1 MTSETSAATTPALL
15 KQALA
20 WLEQDPDPQTRAE
33 LQAAVEN
40 AKRDPNGAAD
50 LASRFDGRLEFGTAG
65 LRGELGA
72 GPNRMN
78 RVLVGQAAAGIAN
91 WLLANNEFSGG
102 KPSVVIGFD
111 GRLNSDVF
119 ARDSA
124 QIFAAAG
131 IDVLLFDSF
140 VPTPVLAFAVK
151 QGGFS
156 MGVMVT
162 ASHNPPRDN
171 GYKVYLGGANGGS
184 QIISPVDSE
193 IAKCIHTVAATK
205 TFAELPKSDDFV
217 TGGAELRDE
226 YVDHTASLVEPQD
239 GALLGHGISVVFT
252 AMHGVGWET
261 LKSAFKAAGL
271 SQPAVVRQQIS
282 PDGTFPTVAFPNPE
296 EPGALDLAFETAKQV
311 RAQLILACDP
321 DADRLAVA
329 VPDSREKPGWRK
341 LTGDQVGLILGYEVA
356 KRASNLGITGT
367 LACSIVSS
375 SQLAAV
381 AADFDLGFEQTLTGF
396 KWISKVPHLL
406 FGFEEALGYCVDPEH
421 TPDKDG
427 ISAALM
433 IASLANRLAADGTD
447 LDQHLQDLCQRYG
460 YFATGQISQRFG
472 NVAVAQQKVSE
483 LRKNPPA
490 TIDGSKADFTDLALG
505 SANLKPTDGLL
516 FQLDDGRRVIVR
528 PSGTEPKLKCYLQAI
543 GDSEKSAQGKLAAL
557 DAAMRDVLT

>member
-1 MTSETSAATTPALL
+1 MSSEEFAGNTPELL

-20 WLEQDPDPQTRAE
+20 WLEQDPDPETRAE
-33 LQAAVEN
+33 LQASMEQ

-50 LASRFDGRLEFGTAG
+50 LASRFAGRLEFGTAG

-78 RVLVGQAAAGIAN
+78 RVLVGQAAAGIAD
-91 WLLANNEFSGG
+91 WLLANQEFAGG
-102 KPSVVIGFD
+102 RPSVVIGFD

-131 IDVLLFDSF
+131 IDVMLFDTY

-193 IAKCIHTVAATK
+193 IAKCIHAVAANK
-205 TFAELPKSDDFV
+205 TFEELPKSENFV
-217 TGGAELRDE
+217 TGGADLRNE
-226 YVDHTASLVEPQD
+226 YVQHTAGLVETQI
-239 GALLGHGISVVFT
+239 GALSGQDISMVFT

-261 LKSAFKAAGL
+261 LKSVFKAAGL

-296 EPGALDLAFETAKQV
+296 EPGALDLAFETANQV

-329 VPDSREKPGWRK
+329 VPDIREKAGWRK
-341 LTGDQVGLILGYEVA
+341 LTGDQVGLILGHEVA
-356 KRASNLGITGT
+356 KRASEMGGT

-396 KWISKVPHLL
+396 KWISKVPNLL

-427 ISAALM
+427 ISAALL
-433 IASLANRLAADGTD
+433 IAALANRLAADGTN
-447 LDQHLQDLCQRYG
+447 LDQHLQELCERYG
-460 YFATGQISQRFG
+460 HFATGQISQRFD
-472 NVAVAQQKVSE
+472 NVAVAQLKVSE

-490 TIDGSKADFTDLALG
+490 SIDGSKAQFTDLALG
-505 SANLKPTDGLL
+505 SASLKPTDGLL
-516 FQLDDGRRVIVR
+516 FVLDDDRRVIVR

-543 GDSEKSAQGKLAAL
+543 GDSERSAQGKLAAL
-557 DAAMRDVLT
+557 DAAMRAVLG